1 VHPRKTSRPTKVS
14 QEYQEKGITDVAL
27 EEGIAATR
35 GCRMMI
41 RDMKVIKEKK
51 EK

>member
-14 QEYQEKGITDVAL
+14 QEYQEEGITDVAL
-27 EEGIAATR
+27 EEGITATR
-35 GCRMMI
+35 GCRMI
-41 RDMKVIKEKK
+41 RDMKVTKEKK